1 MKTQNSLSL
10 LECGREMHSRR
21 SPPRDRRMI
30 PSSVHSQTIVQ
41 QASLSTDQR
50 KGVLIVPEHLYES
63 STTMRLPERGSY
75 GDYRRFAGW
84 PPNGTAAAAI
94 EHADTYKPRV
104 CLWQTKEEKE
114 RAQNA
119 DQTCLYRAPSLYRY
133 LMVTESD

>member
-63 STTMRLPERGSY
+63 SPRGARTVTIEDLQ
-75 GDYRRFAGW
+75 GGLRMAQ
-84 PPNGTAAAAI
+84 PP
-94 EHADTYKPRV
+94 P
-104 CLWQTKEEKE
+104 L
-114 RAQNA
+114 
-119 DQTCLYRAPSLYRY
+119 
-133 LMVTESD
+133 